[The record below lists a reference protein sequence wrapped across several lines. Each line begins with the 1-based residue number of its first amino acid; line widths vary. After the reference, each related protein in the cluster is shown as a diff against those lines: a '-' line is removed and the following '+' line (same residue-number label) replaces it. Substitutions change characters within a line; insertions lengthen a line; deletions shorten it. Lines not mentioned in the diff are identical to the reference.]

1 MMLLDIM
8 CSAGSMKGETPYNIS
23 YLISKC
29 LQQYTECPPI
39 RGLRDLFIFEHF
51 GSCLRLMGT
60 QVVRSPR
67 KPFRASLSVE
77 HSRSAEIC

>member
-23 YLISKC
+23 YLISIS
-29 LQQYTECPPI
+29 LQQYTESPPI
-39 RGLRDLFIFEHF
+39 RGFRDLFVFEHF
-51 GSCLRLMGT
+51 GSCLRLIGT
-60 QVVRSPR
+60 QVVGSPS
-67 KPFRASLSVE
+67 KSFRASLSME